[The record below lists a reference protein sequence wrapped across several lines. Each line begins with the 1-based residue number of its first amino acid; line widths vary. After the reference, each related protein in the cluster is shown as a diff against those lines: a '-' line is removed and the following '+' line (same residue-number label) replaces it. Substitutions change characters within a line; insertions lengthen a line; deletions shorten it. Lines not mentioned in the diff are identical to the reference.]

1 MRFSDIQL
9 SDKSLWQQITTA
21 WNLKRYD
28 TVLALLKDAQLNKKV
43 LNAEGLNALTDLVVQ
58 LENTSDPTFKQNKIP
73 CQVQQPTQQSGEVW
87 FQVE

>member
-1 MRFSDIQL
+1 MRYSDIQL

-73 CQVQQPTQQSGEVW
+73 CQAQQPTQQSGEVW